1 MCATGEWPVISR
13 SCHGLLSFYGR
24 MLMLYIAKGT
34 AVWYGNA
41 RVVCD
46 ADTDGMAKHIA
57 DALNAYGKAKK
68 GGK

>member
-1 MCATGEWPVISR
+1 
-13 SCHGLLSFYGR
+13 
-24 MLMLYIAKGT
+24 MLYIAKGT